1 MTYIRVST
9 MTPLAGREEEA
20 SQVNQELVDF
30 YRAQEGCVS
39 CHFVN
44 AADKSGEQGRI
55 SIWSSERAAN
65 NAATQERSLQ
75 LRSRLHL
82 AVRRC
87 HEDRSFTSAA
97 ATKQT
102 KIESAA

>member
-30 YRAQEGCVS
+30 YRMQEGCIS
-39 CHFVN
+39 CHFVK
-44 AADKSGEQGRI
+44 AADNSGEHGRI
-55 SIWSSERAAN
+55 SLWASERAADA
-65 NAATQERSLQ
+65 AATQERSLQ

-82 AVRRC
+82 LLRRG
-87 HEDRSFTSAA
+87 HQDRSFTA
-97 ATKQT
+97 ATAASDAPVG
-102 KIESAA
+102 SAS

>member
-9 MTPLAGREEEA
+9 MTPLAGREDEA

-39 CHFVN
+39 SHFVR
-44 AADKSGEQGRI
+44 AADSSGEQGRI
-55 SIWSSERAAN
+55 SVWSSERAAN
-65 NAATQERSLQ
+65 DAATQERSLQ

-82 AVRRC
+82 LVRRG
-87 HEDRSFTSAA
+87 HQDRSFTSATATTNA
-97 ATKQT
+97 A
-102 KIESAA
+102 IGSAL

>member
-20 SQVNQELVDF
+20 SQVNQELVGY

-39 CHFVN
+39 SHFVK
-44 AADKSGEQGRI
+44 AADSSGEQGRI
-55 SIWSSERAAN
+55 SFWSSERAAN
-65 NAATQERSLQ
+65 EAATQERSLH

-82 AVRRC
+82 LVRRG
-87 HEDRSFTSAA
+87 HQDRSFTVAAASNDAAVRSAA
-97 ATKQT
+97 
-102 KIESAA
+102 

>member
-30 YRAQEGCVS
+30 YRTQEGCLS
-39 CHFVN
+39 SHFVK
-44 AADKSGEQGRI
+44 AADSSGEQGRI
-55 SIWSSERAAN
+55 SFWSSERAAN
-65 NAATQERSLQ
+65 EAATLEHSLH

-82 AVRRC
+82 LLRRG
-87 HEDRSFTSAA
+87 HQDRSFTVAA
-97 ATKQT
+97 ATSDAAV
-102 KIESAA
+102 ESTV

>member
-39 CHFVN
+39 CHFVK
-44 AADKSGEQGRI
+44 AADSSGEQCRI
-55 SIWSSERAAN
+55 SIWTSERAAN
-65 NAATQERSLQ
+65 AAATQERSLQ

-82 AVRRC
+82 VVRRG
-87 HEDRSFTSAA
+87 HQDRSFTSATTTNEA
-97 ATKQT
+97 
-102 KIESAA
+102 KIESAV